1 MSEKDGG
8 PDLLGFAK
16 AMHETW
22 CELEGCDLDSGS
34 LQEILEQYG
43 LLEFRAPKP
52 SEVADLEW
60 WGHEF
65 YDESRPDHSFVG
77 VKPAPFIAMLKAR
90 TQGGENE

>member
-8 PDLLGFAK
+8 PDLLGFAN

-22 CELEGCDLDSGS
+22 CELDGCDLDICV
-34 LQEILEQYG
+34 LQELLQQFG

-65 YDESRPDHSFVG
+65 YDEKRPDHPFVG
-77 VKPAPFIAMLKAR
+77 VKPAPFVALLKAR
-90 TQGGENE
+90 TQGE

>member
-1 MSEKDGG
+1 MTDNDGG
-8 PDLLGFAK
+8 PDLLGFAN

-34 LQEILEQYG
+34 LQELLQEYG

-52 SEVADLEW
+52 SEVADPEW
-60 WGHEF
+60 WGQEF
-65 YDESRPDHSFVG
+65 YDEKNPTHEFVG

-90 TQGGENE
+90 EGKA